1 MLVSLH
7 VKNLALIEE
16 SEVLFG
22 PGLNILTGETGAGK
36 SILIG
41 SLSLALGAKADRD
54 LIRSGAEYA
63 FVELVFQSEDPQFL
77 SKMEELD
84 LPVEEDGTVI
94 ISRKIQAARSVS
106 KINGETVTARQIKE
120 LAELLLDI
128 HGQHEHQ
135 SLLQKKKH
143 MEILDAYAG
152 QEILPVLEQI
162 TSLHGACRKLQ
173 EQLES
178 ESLDENARKREM
190 ELAQFEWNEID
201 GAHITP
207 GEDEQ
212 LESRYRKMVNGKKIG
227 EALSAAYAG
236 TGYDSGEGAGSQI
249 GRALREL
256 RSVASYDEKLEQL
269 ESQLL
274 EIDSL
279 LNDFNR
285 DMSEYIEDL
294 EFDDSDFK
302 TVEERLNLL
311 NHLKGKYGSSLE
323 QVLAYGAECENKIE
337 KLADYENYMEG
348 LRKTL
353 SEKESELSKWCEKA
367 TAIRKKHASS
377 LQEVLKK
384 ALEELNF
391 LSVQFEVAVTA
402 KTVGPKGADDVEFM
416 ISTNPGENL
425 KPLVQVASGG
435 ELSRVMLAIK
445 TVLADKDAVDTLIFD
460 EIDSGISGKTAWK
473 VAEKLGTLGKSHQ
486 VICITHLAQIA
497 AMADSHFVIEK
508 DTDGSST
515 VTAIRELEEEA
526 SLGELARL
534 LGSDV
539 LTEAALTN
547 AREMRMQALQQKG
560 K

>member
-16 SEVLFG
+16 SEVVFH

-41 SLSLALGAKADRD
+41 SVSLALGAKADKD
-54 LIRSGAEYA
+54 LIRNGADYA
-63 FVELVFQSEDPQFL
+63 LVELVFQSEEPEL
-77 SKMEELD
+77 VRRMEEMD
-84 LPVEEDGTVI
+84 LPVEEDGSVI

-120 LAELLLDI
+120 LAELLIDI

-152 QEILPVLEQI
+152 EEIVPVLEQVA
-162 TSLHGACRKLQ
+162 TLYGECKKLR
-173 EQLES
+173 EQIE
-178 ESLDENARKREM
+178 EENLDENARRREM
-190 ELAQFEWNEID
+190 ELARFEWEEIQEA
-201 GAHITP
+201 GLTE
-207 GEDEQ
+207 GEDEE
-212 LESRYRKMVNGKKIG
+212 LENRYRKMVNGKKIG
-227 EALSAAYAG
+227 EALSAAYQG
-236 TGYDSGEGAGSQI
+236 TGYDSDGGAGGQI

-256 RSVASYDEKLEQL
+256 RSIASYDSALEQL
-269 ESQLL
+269 ENQLL

-285 DMSEYIEDL
+285 DLSEYIEDL
-294 EFDDSDFK
+294 EFDEADFRI
-302 TVEERLNLL
+302 TEGRLNLL
-311 NHLKGKYGSSLE
+311 NHLKGKYGGSLE
-323 QVLAYGAECENKIE
+323 KVLAYGQECQMKIE
-337 KLADYENYMEG
+337 RLADYEAYMDK
-348 LRKTL
+348 LR
-353 SEKESELSKWCEKA
+353 SELATKERELLKVSA
-367 TAIRKKHASS
+367 QLTAIRRKYGAT
-377 LQEVLKK
+377 LQEVLKT

-391 LSVQFEVAVTA
+391 LSVQFEIAITEKEPA
-402 KTVGPKGADDVEFM
+402 ANGADDVEFM
-416 ISTNPGENL
+416 ISTNPGESL

-460 EIDSGISGKTAWK
+460 EIDTGISGKTAWK

-497 AMADSHFVIEK
+497 AMADEHFVIEK

-515 VTAIRELEEEA
+515 ATAIRSLGEDA
-526 SLGELARL
+526 SLAELARL
-534 LGSDV
+534 LGSDT
-539 LTEAALTN
+539 LTQAALSN
-547 AREMRMQALQQKG
+547 AKEMRMQAMSQKG

>member
-16 SEVLFG
+16 SEVVFG

-36 SILIG
+36 SVLIG
-41 SLSLALGAKADRD
+41 SVSLALGAKADKD
-54 LIRSGAEYA
+54 LIRTGADYA
-63 FVELVFQSEDPQFL
+63 LVELVFQSAEPEL
-77 SKMEELD
+77 LRRMEEMD
-84 LPVEEDGTVI
+84 LPVEEDGSVI
-94 ISRKIQAARSVS
+94 ISRKIQANRSVS
-106 KINGETVTARQIKE
+106 KINGETVTTRQIKE
-120 LAELLLDI
+120 LAELLIDI

-152 QEILPVLEQI
+152 EELTPVLEKVAELFAQCSHLREQI
-162 TSLHGACRKLQ
+162 ET
-173 EQLES
+173 EN
-178 ESLDENARKREM
+178 LDESARKREM
-190 ELAQFEWNEID
+190 ELAQFEWNEIAE
-201 GAHITP
+201 AHITV
-207 GEDEQ
+207 GEDET
-212 LESRYRKMVNGKKIG
+212 LEARYRKMVNGKKIG
-227 EALSAAYAG
+227 EALAVAYQG
-236 TGYDSGEGAGSQI
+236 TGYDNAQGGGSAI

-256 RSVASYDEKLEQL
+256 RSVASFDETLGQL

-285 DMSEYIEDL
+285 DLANYMEDL
-294 EFDDSDFK
+294 EFDEADFRS
-302 TVEERLNLL
+302 VEERLNLL

-323 QVLAYGAECENKIE
+323 QVLSYGEGCQSKLE
-337 KLADYENYMEG
+337 KLSDYEVYMAG
-348 LRKTL
+348 LRREL
-353 SEKESELSKWCEKA
+353 AGKEEELSVCCGQA
-367 TAIRKKHASS
+367 TAIRKKHAGV
-377 LQEVLKK
+377 LQEVLRK

-391 LSVQFEVAVTA
+391 LSVQFEISIAGKA
-402 KTVGPKGADDVEFM
+402 AGAKGADDVEFM
-416 ISTNPGENL
+416 ISTNPGESL

-460 EIDSGISGKTAWK
+460 EIDAGISGKTAWK
-473 VAEKLGTLGKSHQ
+473 VAEKLGTLGGAHQ

-497 AMADSHFVIEK
+497 AMADQHFVIEK

-515 VTAIRELEEEA
+515 VTAIRSLSEED

-534 LGSDV
+534 LGSDT
-539 LTEAALTN
+539 LTPAALSN
-547 AREMRMQALQQKG
+547 AKEMRLQALAQKT

>member
-1 MLVSLH
+1 MLVSLY

-41 SLSLALGAKADRD
+41 SVGLALGAKADKD
-54 LIRSGAEYA
+54 LIRSGADYA
-63 FVELVFQSEDPQFL
+63 LVELVFQSEDQEL
-77 SKMEELD
+77 LKRMEEMD
-84 LPVEEDGTVI
+84 LPVEEDGSVI
-94 ISRKIQAARSVS
+94 ISRKIQAARSIS

-120 LAELLLDI
+120 LAELLIDI

-152 QEILPVLEQI
+152 EEIVPVLAQIATLYSECKKMREQI
-162 TSLHGACRKLQ
+162 
-173 EQLES
+173 ES
-178 ESLDENARKREM
+178 ENLDEHARKREM
-190 ELAQFEWNEID
+190 ELAQFEWQEIED
-201 GAHITP
+201 AGLKA
-207 GEDEQ
+207 GEDEE
-212 LESRYRKMVNGKKIG
+212 LENRYRKMVNGKKIG
-227 EALSAAYAG
+227 EALSAAYQG
-236 TGYDSGEGAGSQI
+236 TGYDSTGGAGGQL

-256 RSVASYDEKLEQL
+256 RSVASYDESLGQL

-285 DMSEYIEDL
+285 DLSEYIEDL
-294 EFDDSDFK
+294 EFDEADFR
-302 TVEERLNLL
+302 TVEDRLNLL
-311 NHLKGKYGSSLE
+311 NHLKGKYGGSLE
-323 QVLAYGAECENKIE
+323 QVLAYGEECQNKLD
-337 KLADYENYMEG
+337 KLADYEAYMDK

-353 SEKESELSKWCEKA
+353 SEKEAELIGLCSKA
-367 TAIRKKHASS
+367 TQIRKKHGAV
-377 LQEVLKK
+377 LQGVLKK

-391 LSVQFEVAVTA
+391 LSVQFEIAITEKEA
-402 KTVGPKGADDVEFM
+402 GANGADDVEFM
-416 ISTNPGENL
+416 ISTNPGESL

-445 TVLADKDAVDTLIFD
+445 TVLADKDSVDTLIFD
-460 EIDSGISGKTAWK
+460 EIDTGISGKTAWK
-473 VAEKLGTLGKSHQ
+473 VAEKLGTLGNAHQ

-497 AMADSHFVIEK
+497 AMADGHFVIEK

-515 VTAIRELEEEA
+515 VTAIRKLEEEA
-526 SLGELARL
+526 ALGELARL
-534 LGSDV
+534 LGSDT
-539 LTEAALTN
+539 LTQAALSN
-547 AREMRMQALQQKG
+547 AKEMRSQAMLQKG